1 MDTLKTLQDLIAIP
15 SINPMRADSGEAPE
29 RAATDYLE
37 SLLRREQIDCERQVV
52 ADGRE
57 NLIAVVHA
65 GMGRSTL
72 GGLLLNSHI
81 DTVPVANM
89 AIDPFDPVLK
99 DGRILGRGSCDAK
112 ASISAMLAALFAH
125 AQRSERPRP
134 VLFLATVDEEFSFAG
149 SRRFIERRWPVSAA
163 VVGEPTELANVIA
176 HKGVVRWRLQVR
188 GVSAHGATPELGR
201 SAIYDG
207 ARVAVLLE
215 QYASE
220 LGRRAGH
227 PLLQHPTLNVGR
239 VSGGQA
245 VNMVPDRCEFEID
258 RRILPGESA
267 AEVLKDCERWLG
279 ERLEGVDF
287 SLEDPFLDDPPLETS
302 SAAAITR
309 SLQDA
314 QRSVLGTA
322 SPCVGA
328 HYATDGSKLAAAGI
342 ETVVCGPGNIAQAHT
357 KDEFVDVEQ
366 VHLAVRLYDQL
377 IQDWG
382 RG

>member
-1 MDTLKTLQDLIAIP
+1 MDALKTLKDLIAIP
-15 SINPMRADSGEAPE
+15 SINPMRANSGEAAE
-29 RAATDYLE
+29 RAATDYIE
-37 SLLRREQIDCERQVV
+37 SLLRREQIDCERQPV

-65 GMGRSTL
+65 TTGRPTV

-89 AIDPFDPVLK
+89 AINPFDPVLK
-99 DGRILGRGSCDAK
+99 DGRIFGRGSCDAK
-112 ASISAMLAALFAH
+112 ASIAAMLAALLAH

-134 VLFLATVDEEFSFAG
+134 VLFLATVDEEFSFGG

-163 VVGEPTELANVIA
+163 VVGEPTVLVNVIA

-201 SAIYDG
+201 NAIYDG
-207 ARVAVLLE
+207 ARLAVLLE
-215 QYASE
+215 EYASE
-220 LGRRAGH
+220 LSRRGGH

-239 VSGGQA
+239 VTGGQA
-245 VNMVPDRCEFEID
+245 VNMVPDCCEFEID

-267 AEVLKDCERWLG
+267 AEVLKDCEEWLG
-279 ERLEGVDF
+279 KRLEGVDF

-302 SAAAITR
+302 SDSTIVR
-309 SLQDA
+309 SLQNA
-314 QRSVLGTA
+314 QQSVLGTA
-322 SPCVGA
+322 SPCLGA
-328 HYATDGSKLAAAGI
+328 HYGTDGSKLAAAGI

-357 KDEFVDVEQ
+357 KAEFVAVEQ
-366 VHLAVRLYDQL
+366 VNLAVRLYDQL

-382 RG
+382 RS